1 MKTFEFYNN
10 LKEYLLREKVNKN
23 VTIRERS
30 EIRRASV
37 NFVIKDHQLFYTGPN
52 RQYFRLVVMSEEQ
65 KRAVLTECHDNPG
78 TGNHHGVRGTRDRVI
93 TGYFWPSLI
102 KDVANWVRCCHRCQL
117 NGPIKTVTPVL
128 HSVKNH
134 FSNAQFDSGGA
145 LLPDAVPDQN
155 CAVSRNS
162 PSGTSSNTENGK
174 AAPVPEALGLID
186 HSYCKSPPS
195 LGLLEDDCLLSPD
208 ETALE
213 TNGSYNVPAKGDQT
227 ETAVQNPISLKIC
240 GKDDP
245 RPAVAHRLTE
255 KAVIDHVYCALPG
268 KAKESSI
275 EDPADYAVEVTAVA
289 LNNFKDCLPS
299 EKDELIHKLKVELE
313 RKDRMLA
320 LVFHP
325 DQIKYLESRLYRPG
339 SGHEIYKWSSS
350 TISDCLKIRY
360 ACGINGYEYLRKELK
375 YPIPSYRTITRHLK
389 TVEPL
394 RSRSPDQDVEESPIS
409 CSPCKS

>member
-1 MKTFEFYNN
+1 M
-10 LKEYLLREKVNKN
+10 
-23 VTIRERS
+23 VTS
-30 EIRRASV
+30 S
-37 NFVIKDHQLFYTGPN
+37 
-52 RQYFRLVVMSEEQ
+52 M
-65 KRAVLTECHDNPG
+65 
-78 TGNHHGVRGTRDRVI
+78 
-93 TGYFWPSLI
+93 
-102 KDVANWVRCCHRCQL
+102 
-117 NGPIKTVTPVL
+117 KTVTAPMAVCSVPGCYVKSTEGSPDEKKRLFPFPADKEKRREWVARIRSVNRERRKTWIPTRRSVL
-128 HSVKNH
+128 CENH